1 MAVLTIRTVTA
12 MGDNVIIAVCNMLL
26 PLTMLGL
33 GLMIRLTKPGYGD
46 AFGYRTTWSLK
57 SKETWERAQGLFGG
71 LCTKVYAVISFVS
84 LICGI
89 IPIVG
94 GFDKDVSGIIAC
106 ILNLVQFISVFVII
120 GVTDGIVKREFDKD
134 GNRKGGELE

>member
-1 MAVLTIRTVTA
+1 

-33 GLMIRLTKPGYGD
+33 GLMIWLTKPGYGD

-71 LCTKVYAVISFVS
+71 ICTKVYAMLSVLTLISGVMPIIVNADEIALVIFVNA
-84 LICGI
+84 
-89 IPIVG
+89 V
-94 GFDKDVSGIIAC
+94 
-106 ILNLVQFISVFVII
+106 NLVNFIALFVII

-134 GNRKGGELE
+134 GKRKGGELK

>member
-1 MAVLTIRTVTA
+1 MV
-12 MGDNVIIAVCNMLL
+12 DNVIIAVCNMLL

-33 GLMIRLTKPGYGD
+33 GLMIWLTKPGYGD

-71 LCTKVYAVISFVS
+71 ICTKVYAVLSVLTLISGVMPIIVNADEIALVIFVNA
-84 LICGI
+84 
-89 IPIVG
+89 V
-94 GFDKDVSGIIAC
+94 
-106 ILNLVQFISVFVII
+106 NLVNFIALFVII

-134 GNRKGGELE
+134 GNRKGGELK

>member
-1 MAVLTIRTVTA
+1 

-33 GLMIRLTKPGYGD
+33 GLMIWLTKPGYGD

-71 LCTKVYAVISFVS
+71 ICTKVYAVLSVLTLISGVMPIIVNADEIALVIFVNA
-84 LICGI
+84 
-89 IPIVG
+89 V
-94 GFDKDVSGIIAC
+94 
-106 ILNLVQFISVFVII
+106 NLVNFIALFVII

-134 GNRKGGELE
+134 GNRKGGELK

>member
-1 MAVLTIRTVTA
+1 
-12 MGDNVIIAVCNMLL
+12 MGDNVIIAVVDMLL

-33 GLMIRLTKPGYGD
+33 GLMIWLTKPGYGD

-57 SKETWERAQGLFGG
+57 SKETWERAQGLFGR
-71 LCTKVYAVISFVS
+71 LCTITYAVISFIS

-94 GFDKDVSGIIAC
+94 GFDKYTAGIIAC
-106 ILNLVQFISVFVII
+106 VLNFVQFVSVFVVI

-134 GNRKGGELE
+134 GKPTCRQPEGR